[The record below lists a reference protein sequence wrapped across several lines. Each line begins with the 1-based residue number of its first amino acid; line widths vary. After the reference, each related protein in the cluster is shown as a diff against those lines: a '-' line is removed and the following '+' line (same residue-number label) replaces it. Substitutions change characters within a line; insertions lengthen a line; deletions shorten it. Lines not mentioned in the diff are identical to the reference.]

1 MSLDDVALVAIFNM
15 IVSSSTLPSDV
26 MQEHWWLKKG
36 TGRSLADWG

>member
-15 IVSSSTLPSDV
+15 IVSSSTL
-26 MQEHWWLKKG
+26 EHWWLKKG